1 MIEVPELTTTERRAA
16 QWLEAHGA
24 SLVDFWASYNA
35 ISAGQIL
42 YSGFGEAL
50 RPLGLSYESWRI
62 LWVLA
67 LVRRSEPRLLAQTLW
82 LSRPAVT
89 SALNRLEEG
98 GHIVRTRATNDR
110 RLVSVEMTEAGA
122 ELLERGATVY
132 ISTLSTLMDALDDEE
147 KQLLARIGRKF
158 WTLNFDRTRKS
169 AGTPVR
175 VGAAVIGTA
184 VASA

>member
-1 MIEVPELTTTERRAA
+1 MIETPELTTTERRAA
-16 QWLEAHGA
+16 QWLEARGA
-24 SLVDFWASYNA
+24 NLVDFWASYNA

-89 SALNRLEEG
+89 SALNKLEEG

-110 RLVSVEMTEAGA
+110 RLVSVEMTAAGA
-122 ELLERGATVY
+122 ELLERGARVY
-132 ISTLSTLMDALDDEE
+132 IETLTSFMAALETEE
-147 KQLLARIGRKF
+147 KELLARIGRKF
-158 WTLNFDRTRKS
+158 WTMNFERTRKS
-169 AGTPVR
+169 LGTPVR
-175 VGAAVIGTA
+175 AAEAVITPATA
-184 VASA
+184 

>member
-1 MIEVPELTTTERRAA
+1 MIETPELTTTERRAA
-16 QWLEAHGA
+16 QWLEARGA

-67 LVRRSEPRLLAQTLW
+67 LVRQSEPRLLAQTLW

-89 SALNRLEEG
+89 SALNKLEEG

-110 RLVSVEMTEAGA
+110 RLVSVEMTDSGA
-122 ELLERGATVY
+122 ELLERGAEVY
-132 ISTLSTLMDALDDEE
+132 VDALTTFMAALEPEE
-147 KQLLARIGRKF
+147 KELLARIGRKF
-158 WTLNFDRTRKS
+158 WTMNYERTRKS
-169 AGTPVR
+169 LGTPVR
-175 VGAAVIGTA
+175 AAEAVIAPATA
-184 VASA
+184 TA